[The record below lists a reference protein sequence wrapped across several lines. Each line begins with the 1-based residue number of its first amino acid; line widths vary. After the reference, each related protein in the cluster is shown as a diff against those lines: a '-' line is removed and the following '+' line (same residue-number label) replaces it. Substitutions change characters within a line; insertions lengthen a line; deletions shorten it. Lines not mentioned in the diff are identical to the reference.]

1 MTMLSIQVALK
12 RNDFILDIEQIHLS
26 LDGVTVLFGRSGCGK
41 STLLRI
47 LAGLEANVQ
56 GHIQFGDQTWLNA
69 THSLPPQQRRIGV
82 VFQDG
87 ALFPHMT
94 VKQNLQFA
102 LDRSVHKQSLQEIAA
117 RCRIDHRLEANIA
130 TLSGGEKQRV
140 AIARALLSSP
150 QLLLLDE
157 PLSALDTQTKQEI
170 LLFLEELKKTLQL
183 PMIYITH
190 APSEVERLADRV
202 VFMDAGKVVVVN
214 TLKEAL
220 SRQDSPL
227 FTDEGVSSV
236 LIASVREQYAGDGL
250 SCLALVDQSKRC
262 LWVPEASNEGM
273 VRVRVMA
280 REVVVAL
287 SEPTDT
293 SLLNILNVTI
303 EAIEYRG
310 QGVLLTLVLG
320 EQTLFAQV
328 SLRSL
333 YRLNLQPGMQVY
345 ALIKAMA
352 LV

>member
-1 MTMLSIQVALK
+1 MLSISAQLVRK
-12 RNDFILDIEQIHLS
+12 DFTLAIENLQLPME
-26 LDGVTVLFGRSGCGK
+26 GVTVLFGRSGCGK

-157 PLSALDTQTKQEI
+157 PLSALDTLTKREV
-170 LLFLEELKKTLQL
+170 LPFLEELKENVGL
-183 PMIYITH
+183 PMVYITH
-190 APSEVERLADRV
+190 APAEVERMADRV
-202 VFMDAGKVVVVN
+202 VFMQEGRVVSVDS
-214 TLKEAL
+214 LREAL
-220 SRQDSPL
+220 SRHDSPL
-227 FTDEGVSSV
+227 FAEEGASSV
-236 LIASVREQYAGDGL
+236 LVTQVEVQYAGDGL
-250 SCLALVDQSKRC
+250 SRLSLAQLVCC
-262 LWVPEASNEGM
+262 LWVPEVPHTGKL
-273 VRVRVMA
+273 RVRVLA
-280 REVVVAL
+280 KDVGISLTAPQD
-287 SEPTDT
+287 S
-293 SLLNILNVTI
+293 SLLNVLPVTI
-303 EAIEYRG
+303 EHIEV
-310 QGVLLTLVLG
+310 QSTSALLTLQLG
-320 EQTLFAQV
+320 EQILFSQV

-333 YRLNLQPGMQVY
+333 TQLQLRVGMPVF

-352 LV
+352 MV